1 VVLDPDAWFLT
12 AGDGDLESGMP
23 HVRIDNGRSSS

>member
-1 VVLDPDAWFLT
+1 VSRLVLDPDAWFLT

-23 HVRIDNGRSSS
+23 HERLS